1 MTAEKPLLVDTHN
14 AVTTLTLNRADKFNA
29 LSEEL
34 LNALHEALSAIR
46 DDSSVAV
53 VIIAANGRAFCAG
66 HDLKQMRQNH
76 GTEYYG
82 DLFATCSAVMQLI
95 GELPQPVIASVNG
108 MATAAGCQLVAT
120 CDLAIAAD
128 TAQFGVSGINL
139 GLFCSTPSVALSRN
153 VSRKRAFELLMTGDF
168 ISAET
173 AVDYGLIN
181 HSVAPELLKPQTL
194 ALADKI
200 AAKPHAAR
208 SVGKKLF
215 YDQIN
220 LSLADAYALASE
232 VMACNMMSPETVENV
247 DAFLEKRPV
256 R

>member
-1 MTAEKPLLVDTHN
+1 MNSVLFYFSTEGSAGFLSRMDLLK
-14 AVTTLTLNRADKFNA
+14 L
-29 LSEEL
+29 
-34 LNALHEALSAIR
+34 EALNCFI
-46 DDSSVAV
+46 SS
-53 VIIAANGRAFCAG
+53 IC
-66 HDLKQMRQNH
+66 
-76 GTEYYG
+76 
-82 DLFATCSAVMQLI
+82 
-95 GELPQPVIASVNG
+95 
-108 MATAAGCQLVAT
+108 
-120 CDLAIAAD
+120 
-128 TAQFGVSGINL
+128 
-139 GLFCSTPSVALSRN
+139 LS
-153 VSRKRAFELLMTGDF
+153 SLLMTGDF

-200 AAKPHAAR
+200 AAKPQAAR